1 MINAKEAKRISE
13 ASASTRL
20 KKAIKWAEDEMFY
33 IEEDIQDAA
42 NKGEYKTTYWW
53 SIGLL
58 DEVGISQ
65 EEAQMAL
72 TAELSPF
79 GYGLAFVFNGLRL
92 KEKCKTFEITID
104 WKEAK

>member
-33 IEEDIQDAA
+33 IEEDINDAA
-42 NKGEYKTTYWW
+42 NKGEYKTVYWW
-53 SIGLL
+53 SVNLL

-72 TAELSPF
+72 TAELAPF
-79 GYGLAFVFNGLRL
+79 GYELAFVFDNLRL
-92 KEKCKTFEITID
+92 EEKCRTFEIIID
-104 WKEAK
+104 WKKA